1 MKQPTKDVPLRVV
14 VPLFMLACLAPG
26 TSPAGQPCTGDSAS
40 PDSRPIH
47 GVVRDISG
55 AAVPGAEISAVWTDW
70 RVAGYSLTDQVRSAR
85 VVADAAGAY
94 RFCAL
99 PRNSSIT
106 FRATVDGRTMVVVTV
121 PPGTAGALTLA
132 PAPAPSSAPI
142 QRAAFVQGVVRES
155 GGSPIPGAR
164 ISLEGGPATSSN
176 GDGRFELVV
185 PQEGV
190 VSLAIRRL
198 GYSPRTLQVAA
209 GPTPPVLE
217 LVLEPI
223 ASALPDVTVSARPG
237 AFESAS
243 GFGERRRRGTGTF
256 FDRAALD
263 RMRPQ
268 TLTDVLRSVG
278 GIQVHTT
285 MTRWGHQT
293 TPSST
298 RATGGAIGCSL
309 DYFVNGHEYTP
320 TSLGIDRDM
329 APDQIEAIEVYKASE
344 IPPQFLGRRSRCG
357 VVVIWTRYRAHELS
371 R

>member
-1 MKQPTKDVPLRVV
+1 MRVV
-14 VPLFMLACLAPG
+14 VPLFVLACLAPG
-26 TSPAGQPCTGDSAS
+26 MSAAGQPCTGDSAAA
-40 PDSRPIH
+40 DSRRIH
-47 GVVRDISG
+47 GVVRDLSG
-55 AAVPGAEISAVWTDW
+55 AVVPGAEVTAVWTDW
-70 RVAGYSLTDQVRSAR
+70 RIAGYALSDQVRNAR
-85 VVADAAGAY
+85 AVADAAGAY

-106 FRATVDGRTMVVVTV
+106 FRATLDGRTMVVVTV
-121 PPGTAGALTLA
+121 PPGNTGALTLA
-132 PAPAPSSAPI
+132 PEPPPATAP
-142 QRAAFVQGVVRES
+142 RRRGAFVQGIVRES
-155 GGSPIPGAR
+155 GGAAIPGAW
-164 ISLEGGPATSSN
+164 ISADGGAPASS
-176 GDGRFELVV
+176 DDEGRFELAVAR
-185 PQEGV
+185 EGM
-190 VSLAIRRL
+190 VSLAVRRL
-198 GYSPRTLQVAA
+198 GYNPRTLRVAA
-209 GPTPPVLE
+209 GPAPGVLE

-223 ASALPDVTVSARPG
+223 AAALPDVTVAARPG

-256 FDRAALD
+256 FDRAALE

-293 TPSST
+293 TPSSS

-329 APDQIEAIEVYKASE
+329 TPDQIEAIEVYKASE

-357 VVVIWTRYRAHELS
+357 VVVIWTRYRAHELDQ
-371 R
+371 